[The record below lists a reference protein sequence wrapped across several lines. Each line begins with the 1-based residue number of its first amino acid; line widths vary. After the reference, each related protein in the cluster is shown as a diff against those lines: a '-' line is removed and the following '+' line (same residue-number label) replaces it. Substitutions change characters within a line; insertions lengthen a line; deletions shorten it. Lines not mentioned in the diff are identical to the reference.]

1 MDNNS
6 KKPRPAGNRPSPRGA
21 ANEIMNGRGAVL
33 HGIDIINPQYRIEY
47 ASRPM
52 LRRYG
57 GLEGKTCYE
66 VYMNRK
72 KPCENCPA
80 TEAIKTMKPAEIEF
94 EGRDGRHYIIS
105 AAPVKNKD
113 GSVSAIETIL
123 DVTERVR
130 REKEQ
135 ERSKSAL
142 QASEKK
148 FKSLIE
154 ASSDWVWEVDRNG
167 IYTYASP
174 KVKDLLGYEP
184 EEVVGRTPFDL
195 MPTDEAERIG
205 EKFRDI
211 MAALKPFN
219 RLENVNLHKDGRR
232 VVLETSGVPIL
243 DAGGN
248 LLGYRGIDRDIS
260 ERKKAEEKIEQLSFI
275 VESVSEAVIMTNT
288 DRDIVYANRAAERML
303 GYTAEEMLGSKAS
316 VFFEGVPGNPPNLA
330 DDVARQASLQPWE
343 GEIFE
348 RRKDGTVFPI
358 QLRMDVVR
366 DKMDRVVGYV
376 GVSQDITERRR
387 AEDELRKF
395 KTISDRANYGTAITD
410 LEGNINYTN
419 EAFALMHGYA
429 PRELINKNLADL
441 HTPEQI
447 SDVNRLNK
455 LLLKEGSFAAREVW
469 HKRKDDTVFP
479 TLMNAAIIRNEDGL
493 PLFMAATAV
502 DITELKRAEEASRE
516 SEARYKTL
524 YESSRDAIMM
534 LTPEEGFFSGNPATL
549 KMFACKDEEE
559 FTTQTPADL
568 SPEYQPDGSLSTVKA
583 QQMMA
588 VAMENGSNFF
598 EWTHRRLN
606 GENFFATVLLTRV
619 ELKGRSFLQATVR
632 DITERKRVEEA
643 LRTSEERL
651 RVIIDTVP
659 GVVYTALPDEQS
671 TTTFISANIEE
682 MIGYSP
688 KEMLDDPALW
698 SRLIHPGDR
707 ERCWEKIIEHRIMKS
722 PREIEYRMTHKD
734 GRVVHVL
741 DRATPILD
749 DDGNIL
755 IIEGIM
761 VDISERK
768 KLQERVVQADKLS
781 AIGEMVAGVAHELNN
796 PLGIISGHIQ
806 LLLARVKDRPT
817 RSRLKKMAA
826 HVQRGTTIIQSLLS
840 FSRKG
845 ELKLVAGNINET
857 LEKALDNVRSEFPA
871 GRIEVMKNLAEG
883 LPPMKLDH
891 HQMEIVFTNIIK
903 NAFQTLIEA
912 ESKKELHLESFI
924 SNGTVTIRIRD
935 NGPGA
940 APSVLANLFDPFFTT
955 KKVGEGSGLG
965 LSIAYGIVKKHGGT
979 IHAASAKDGGLEII
993 VELPVNTAGRN

>member
-1 MDNNS
+1 
-6 KKPRPAGNRPSPRGA
+6 
-21 ANEIMNGRGAVL
+21 MNKRGAVL

-105 AAPVKNKD
+105 ASPVKNKD

-135 ERSKSAL
+135 ERSRITL
-142 QASEKK
+142 QTSERR

-184 EEVVGRTPFDL
+184 EEVVGKTPFDL
-195 MPTDEAERIG
+195 MPPDEAERIS

-211 MAALKPFN
+211 MASRKPFD
-219 RLENVNLHKDGRR
+219 RLENVNLHKDGRL

-243 DAGGN
+243 VAGGN
-248 LLGYRGIDRDIS
+248 FLGYRGIDRDIS

-275 VESVSEAVIMTNT
+275 VESISEAVIMTNT

-303 GYTAEEMLGSKAS
+303 GYTAEEMIGSKAS

-330 DDVARQASLQPWE
+330 DDIARQASLQPWA

-358 QLRMDVVR
+358 QIRMDVVR

-376 GVSQDITERRR
+376 GVSQNISQRKK

-395 KTISDRANYGTAITD
+395 KTISDRASYGTAITD
-410 LEGNINYTN
+410 LESNFNYTN

-429 PRELINKNLADL
+429 PRELINKNLAAL

-447 SDVNRLNK
+447 SDVNRLIK

-479 TLMNAAIIRNEDGL
+479 TLMNAAIIRSEDGL
-493 PLFMAATAV
+493 PLFMAVTAV

-559 FTTQTPADL
+559 FTTQTPAGL
-568 SPEYQPDGSLSTVKA
+568 SPKYQPDGSLSTVKS
-583 QQMMA
+583 QQMMDI
-588 VAMENGSNFF
+588 AMEKGSNFF

-606 GENFFATVLLTRV
+606 GENFFATIMLTRV
-619 ELKGRSFLQATVR
+619 ELRGRLFLQATVR

-643 LRTSEERL
+643 LRASEERL
-651 RVIIDTVP
+651 RIIIDTVP
-659 GVVYTALPDEQS
+659 GVVYTALPDEHS

-688 KEMLDDPALW
+688 KEMMDDPALW

-707 ERCWEKIIEHRIMKS
+707 EHCWKKIGEYRKMKS

-734 GRVVHVL
+734 GQVVHVL

-755 IIEGIM
+755 ITEGIM

-768 KLQERVVQADKLS
+768 RLQERIVQADKLS

-806 LLLARVKDRPT
+806 LLLTKVKDRPT

-826 HVQRGTTIIQSLLS
+826 HVQRGTSIIQSLLS

-845 ELKLVAGNINET
+845 ELELVAGNINET
-857 LEKALDNVRSEFPA
+857 IEKALDNVRSEFPV
-871 GRIEVMKNLAEG
+871 GKIEVIKNLAEG

-924 SNGTVTIRIRD
+924 SNGTISIRIKD

-955 KKVGEGSGLG
+955 KKVGEGAGLG

-979 IHAASAKDGGLEII
+979 IQAANAKGGGLEII
-993 VELPVNTAGRN
+993 VELPVNTAARD